1 MPRRPPEP
9 HVGHRVRQLRLG
21 SGMTQEQLAERSHVA
36 PETISR
42 IERGKL
48 VPAVDVLV
56 GIASVLEVTLDELV
70 LTTKPLKKRTTGLRP
85 AVQRIVALVEPL
97 SDAEIDDVRES
108 LMAILRVG
116 GRHPPRR

>member
-85 AVQRIVALVEPL
+85 AVQRIGGTGERAFLSTAVE
-97 SDAEIDDVRES
+97 SSRTRGVS
-108 LMAILRVG
+108 VG
-116 GRHPPRR
+116 